1 MWKGSESIIIDKL
14 SIWTIISDFAAT
26 RAPLES
32 AWVAL
37 TAVSSESSGEMT
49 EAGLFK
55 GITDLEGHFEISSVP
70 AGKYQLRAGMAGY
83 LSEYCRLEGGPPKA
97 TLKCSVA

>member
-1 MWKGSESIIIDKL
+1 M
-14 SIWTIISDFAAT
+14 FAAAT

-49 EAGLFK
+49 EDGLFK
-55 GITDLEGHFEISSVP
+55 AITDLDGHFEITGIP
-70 AGKYQLRAGMAGY
+70 AGKYQFRAGKVGY
-83 LSEYCRLEGGPPKA
+83 PSGDCRLEGGPPKA
-97 TLKCSVA
+97 TLKKVLSCVSQRTYV